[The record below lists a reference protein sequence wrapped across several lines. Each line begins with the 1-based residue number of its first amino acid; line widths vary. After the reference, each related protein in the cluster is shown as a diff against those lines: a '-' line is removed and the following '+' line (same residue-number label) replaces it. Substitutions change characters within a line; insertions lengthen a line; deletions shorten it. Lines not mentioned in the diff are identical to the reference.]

1 MQGCIAWLRLDT
13 REGIISTE
21 AGSDISFRLQSDG
34 PDLQGGDIVD
44 FDLVANGD
52 GVVEASNIRLVAKW
66 IDQLNKQQSPLVR
79 KLFATVAFAET

>member
-1 MQGCIAWLRLDT
+1 MQGCIAWLRLAT
-13 REGIISTE
+13 GEGIINTE

-52 GVVEASNIRLVAKW
+52 GVVEARNIRLIAKW
-66 IDQLNKQQSPLVR
+66 IDRLNKQHLPLVR
-79 KLFATVAFAET
+79 KLFATVVFAET

>member
-13 REGIISTE
+13 REGIINTE
-21 AGSDISFRLQSDG
+21 AGGDVSFRLQSDG

-52 GVVEASNIRLVAKW
+52 GVVEARNIRLVAKW
-66 IDQLNKQQSPLVR
+66 IDRLNKQHSPLVR
-79 KLFATVAFAET
+79 ELFATVAFAET